1 MMELKKL
8 REWSGE
14 IFKPDSKKPAGLIY
28 VDVVEHAGLI
38 RILGP
43 ETCGRMIK
51 EAGDVLRG
59 LQGEWPEIRQFRRMG
74 DDWLVYAE
82 LDEQE
87 PASAGYRLK
96 RLAENVNARLT
107 VMFNGN
113 RNERGYP
120 LYTGCSLIAPGEL
133 ETGEAR
139 LISALKRA
147 MRNMHTPFPAPFD
160 QEKDEAFRSIL
171 AARSIRSVY
180 QPIVSLQDA
189 AVLGYEALTR
199 GPEESIFYSPLE
211 LFGFAEARGE
221 LYALDRLAREK
232 AIEGCAGLG
241 KDQRVFINI
250 PAQVIHDPQ
259 FAPGAT
265 LEILRRC
272 GIQPRN
278 VVLELTERSSIEDFD
293 TAKLLLEHY
302 RNQGYQIAIDDAGAG
317 YSSLQ
322 AIAELKPDFIKVD
335 RSLIENIHLDKM
347 KETLLEI
354 FVSFARKMSIRIIA
368 EGIECWEELQKLRQL
383 GVHYGQGYLLGYPRP
398 GQAELPEEIV
408 SKVKR
413 ISYLQGQDRVMQ
425 IGALAS
431 PASSYESGTPISVIA
446 DYFNHNEHV
455 QGTVILDKGRPVGL
469 VMRERL
475 FQQLAGRYGVSL
487 YWSRPISQLMDRAAL
502 IVDEMLPVESASQMA
517 MAREMK
523 RLYDLVIITTGE
535 KLLGVASIRSILE
548 SITNERMENARV
560 ANPLTGLPGNT
571 QISRELNRRILDS
584 SKFVVVYADLDH
596 FKWYNDRFGF
606 QKGDEMIQLTA
617 DVLQQSVSACGHPR
631 DFVGHIGGDD
641 FIVLSQTREPEQL
654 CEEIIRRFKLGVEL
668 LMEDVGEWGTV
679 TDRNNR
685 PVEGGG
691 LHLSLSLLICEFRER
706 ITLDQISETAAALKK
721 KAKSAAGSLYVK
733 AYL

>member
-1 MMELKKL
+1 M
-8 REWSGE
+8 
-14 IFKPDSKKPAGLIY
+14 
-28 VDVVEHAGLI
+28 
-38 RILGP
+38 
-43 ETCGRMIK
+43 
-51 EAGDVLRG
+51 
-59 LQGEWPEIRQFRRMG
+59 
-74 DDWLVYAE
+74 
-82 LDEQE
+82 
-87 PASAGYRLK
+87 
-96 RLAENVNARLT
+96 
-107 VMFNGN
+107 
-113 RNERGYP
+113 
-120 LYTGCSLIAPGEL
+120 
-133 ETGEAR
+133 
-139 LISALKRA
+139 
-147 MRNMHTPFPAPFD
+147 
-160 QEKDEAFRSIL
+160 
-171 AARSIRSVY
+171 
-180 QPIVSLQDA
+180 
-189 AVLGYEALTR
+189 
-199 GPEESIFYSPLE
+199 
-211 LFGFAEARGE
+211 
-221 LYALDRLAREK
+221 
-232 AIEGCAGLG
+232 
-241 KDQRVFINI
+241 
-250 PAQVIHDPQ
+250 IHDPQ

-408 SKVKR
+408 AKVKR

-425 IGALAS
+425 IGSLAS

-455 QGTVILDKGRPVGL
+455 QGTVILDKGKPVGL

>member
-1 MMELKKL
+1 MMELKKI
-8 REWSGE
+8 REWSGD
-14 IFKPDSKKPAGLIY
+14 IFKQDSKKLAGLIY
-28 VDVVEHAGLI
+28 VDVVEYAGLA

-43 ETCGRMIK
+43 EKCGRMIK
-51 EAGDVLRG
+51 EAGEVLRG
-59 LQGEWPEIRQFRRMG
+59 LQGEWAEIRQFRRIG
-74 DDWLVYAE
+74 DDWLIYAE
-82 LDEQE
+82 LEEQE

-96 RLAENVNARLT
+96 RLTEDVNARLT
-107 VMFNGN
+107 AAFHAGQ
-113 RNERGYP
+113 NERGYP
-120 LYTGCSLIAPGEL
+120 LYTGCSLIAPGEAQS
-133 ETGEAR
+133 GEAR
-139 LISALKRA
+139 LVSAFKRS
-147 MRNMHTPFPAPFD
+147 MRNMHTAIPAPFD
-160 QEKDEAFRSIL
+160 QEKDEAFRTIL
-171 AARSIRSVY
+171 ATRNIRSVY

-199 GPEESIFYSPLE
+199 GPEESVFYSPLE

-232 AIEGCAGLG
+232 AIEGCSGLG

-278 VVLELTERSSIEDFD
+278 VVLELTERSSIEDFA
-293 TAKLLLEHY
+293 TAKLLLQHY

-413 ISYLQGQDRVMQ
+413 ISYIQGQDRVMQ
-425 IGALAS
+425 IGSLAS
-431 PASSYESGTPISVIA
+431 SASSYEGDTPISVIA

-455 QGTVILDKGRPVGL
+455 QGTVILDRGKPVGL

-487 YWSRPISQLMDRAAL
+487 YWSRPINQLMDRAAL

-571 QISRELNRRILDS
+571 QISRELNRWILNTE
-584 SKFVVVYADLDH
+584 KFVVVYADLDH

-641 FIVLSQTREPEQL
+641 FIVMSQTREPEQL
-654 CEEIIRRFKLGVEL
+654 CEEIIRRFRLGVEL
-668 LMEDVGEWGTV
+668 LMEDAEEWGTV

-706 ITLDQISETAAALKK
+706 ITLDHISETAAALKK
-721 KAKSAAGSLYVK
+721 KAKSTTGSLYVK